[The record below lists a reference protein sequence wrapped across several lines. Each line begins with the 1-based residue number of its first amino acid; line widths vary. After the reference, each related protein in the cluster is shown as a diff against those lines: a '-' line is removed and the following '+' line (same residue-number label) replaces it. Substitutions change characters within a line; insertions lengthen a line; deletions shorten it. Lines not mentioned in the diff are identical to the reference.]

1 MKRAAFV
8 VAVLAVL
15 VGGAAHQGDG
25 KTDKEKIQGD
35 WKLVSQ
41 VADGKEEDLP
51 EGGMTLTFK
60 GDKIAATVNGKQ
72 DREEPF
78 KLNEGKD
85 PREIDVV
92 KEDLT
97 VRGLYELKGDTLRMA
112 FLEGF
117 EKRPASFT
125 DKGVGVLTFKRVVKK

>member
-1 MKRAAFV
+1 MRFK
-8 VAVLAVL
+8 VLALALVL
-15 VGGAAHQGDG
+15 TAGATARQGDG
-25 KTDKEKIQGD
+25 KTDQDKIQGE
-35 WKLVSQ
+35 WELVSQ
-41 VADGKEEDLP
+41 VADGQKEDLP

-60 GDKIAATVNGKQ
+60 GDKVTAAENGKK
-72 DREEPF
+72 DKEEPF

-92 KEDLT
+92 KADLT